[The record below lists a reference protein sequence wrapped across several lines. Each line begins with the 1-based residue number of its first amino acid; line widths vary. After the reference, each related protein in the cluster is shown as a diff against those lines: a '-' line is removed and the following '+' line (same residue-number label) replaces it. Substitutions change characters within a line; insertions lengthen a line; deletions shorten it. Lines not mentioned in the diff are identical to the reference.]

1 MYKRLAELEEKEE
14 ERIIGDRINQV
25 EKNPE
30 LSAKWKDIRRNG

>member
-25 EKNPE
+25 EKIQNY
-30 LSAKWKDIRRNG
+30 LLNGRI